1 MTTALDTRAAR
12 ERRDRFYRLVRAT
25 ARFWL
30 WFFFKSV
37 DVRHPERVPDA
48 GPVLLCINHPNNF
61 IDSLLVGAA
70 VRRKVHYLAT
80 AGLFRRRLVASFLR
94 ACGAIPVY
102 RRQDDPRTCRR
113 PPTVGAGLAD
123 PATTEKNA
131 DTFAACADALA
142 EGRVIAIY
150 PEGTTHAEARVQRIK
165 TGAARI
171 ALAYEA
177 ERPGELRLVPVGL
190 TFDARKSFRGRVLVS
205 FGPPVPVAPSRDAY
219 RQDPVKAVEA
229 LTTAIQWAMEAEVV
243 HVARIDATQ
252 LVRAVEGLYRDEL
265 ARELAET
272 GGVPRGRIDPI
283 RLSRSI
289 VDAVSHFRA
298 RDPERVER
306 LWQRIEGYRALLA
319 EYHVKDEAVRARL
332 EPQRR
337 ARRIRLGWQAVVGLP
352 LFAYGASVNLLPYW
366 IPRWTARRMARKET
380 DYATWRFLASVVAY
394 PTFWGIEGW
403 LVARVFGAP
412 TAGGAVVPWRGGPL
426 GGPPPPP
433 PLGGAA
439 RAPRHFAESIA
450 ARLVA
455 ARPGWSVV
463 LAPTLHLGS
472 FTFDAPGTVSVRQRV
487 VRDALVDYGV
497 SLARAGFRYIL
508 VANGHAGP
516 GHLAALDE
524 AAATVSRRYGISMA
538 SFTGHLAWQ
547 FLRGR
552 YLDKIG
558 AALGRPLSDAE
569 RQASAE
575 DAHGGRWGSS
585 LMLLGR
591 PDLVDGAHRTL
602 PPARHPLA
610 PRVLPNYPLRNGG
623 LGYVGHPALAD
634 PDFARATTEVLIAET
649 MALVEGLLDGRIR
662 PGDRRSPFF
671 ALPLFRTDFWPL
683 APPALALIAAGAI
696 AWLWKKTER

>member
-171 ALAYEA
+171 TLAYEA

-205 FGPPVPVAPSRDAY
+205 FGPPVPVAPYRDAY

-394 PTFWGIEGW
+394 PTFWGIEVW
-403 LVARVFGAP
+403 LVARVFGAAWALAFALSLP
-412 TAGGAVVPWRGGPL
+412 LSGAVAYRYWVGAGRLKGRL
-426 GGPPPPP
+426 RFNV
-433 PLGGAA
+433 LALTREHAA
-439 RAPRHFAESIA
+439 R
-450 ARLVA
+450 RL
-455 ARPGWSVV
+455 
-463 LAPTLHLGS
+463 T
-472 FTFDAPGTVSVRQRV
+472 
-487 VRDALVDYGV
+487 
-497 SLARAGFRYIL
+497 
-508 VANGHAGP
+508 
-516 GHLAALDE
+516 
-524 AAATVSRRYGISMA
+524 
-538 SFTGHLAWQ
+538 
-547 FLRGR
+547 
-552 YLDKIG
+552 
-558 AALGRPLSDAE
+558 AE
-569 RQASAE
+569 RQAILTELEHAKAE
-575 DAHGGRWGSS
+575 
-585 LMLLGR
+585 
-591 PDLVDGAHRTL
+591 
-602 PPARHPLA
+602 
-610 PRVLPNYPLRNGG
+610 Y
-623 LGYVGHPALAD
+623 LAD
-634 PDFARATTEVLIAET
+634 TK
-649 MALVEGLLDGRIR
+649 G
-662 PGDRRSPFF
+662 SPF
-671 ALPLFRTDFWPL
+671 
-683 APPALALIAAGAI
+683 
-696 AWLWKKTER
+696 

>member
-205 FGPPVPVAPSRDAY
+205 FGPPVPVAPYRDAY

-243 HVARIDATQ
+243 HVARIDA
-252 LVRAVEGLYRDEL
+252 
-265 ARELAET
+265 
-272 GGVPRGRIDPI
+272 
-283 RLSRSI
+283 
-289 VDAVSHFRA
+289 
-298 RDPERVER
+298 
-306 LWQRIEGYRALLA
+306 
-319 EYHVKDEAVRARL
+319 
-332 EPQRR
+332 QRR

-394 PTFWGIEGW
+394 PTFWGIEVW
-403 LVARVFGAP
+403 LVARVFGAAWALAFALSLP
-412 TAGGAVVPWRGGPL
+412 LSGAVAYRYWVGAGRLKGRL
-426 GGPPPPP
+426 RFNV
-433 PLGGAA
+433 LALTREHAA
-439 RAPRHFAESIA
+439 R
-450 ARLVA
+450 RL
-455 ARPGWSVV
+455 
-463 LAPTLHLGS
+463 T
-472 FTFDAPGTVSVRQRV
+472 
-487 VRDALVDYGV
+487 
-497 SLARAGFRYIL
+497 
-508 VANGHAGP
+508 
-516 GHLAALDE
+516 
-524 AAATVSRRYGISMA
+524 
-538 SFTGHLAWQ
+538 
-547 FLRGR
+547 
-552 YLDKIG
+552 
-558 AALGRPLSDAE
+558 AE
-569 RQASAE
+569 RQAILTELEHAKAE
-575 DAHGGRWGSS
+575 
-585 LMLLGR
+585 
-591 PDLVDGAHRTL
+591 
-602 PPARHPLA
+602 
-610 PRVLPNYPLRNGG
+610 Y
-623 LGYVGHPALAD
+623 LAD
-634 PDFARATTEVLIAET
+634 TK
-649 MALVEGLLDGRIR
+649 G
-662 PGDRRSPFF
+662 SPF
-671 ALPLFRTDFWPL
+671 
-683 APPALALIAAGAI
+683 
-696 AWLWKKTER
+696 

>member
-80 AGLFRRRLVASFLR
+80 AALFRNPLGARFLR

-102 RRQDDPRTCRR
+102 RKQDDPNTMDRNT
-113 PPTVGAGLAD
+113 
-123 PATTEKNA
+123 
-131 DTFAACADALA
+131 DTFAACAAALA
-142 EGRVIAIY
+142 EGRLIAIY

-177 ERPGELRLVPVGL
+177 EHPGELRLVPVGL
-190 TFDARKSFRGRVLVS
+190 TFEARKSFRGRVLVS
-205 FGPPVPVAPSRDAY
+205 FGPPVPVTPYLDAY
-219 RQDPVKAVEA
+219 RRDPVKAVEA

-394 PTFWGIEGW
+394 PTFWGIEVW
-403 LVARVFGAP
+403 LVARVFGAAWALAFALSLP
-412 TAGGAVVPWRGGPL
+412 LSGAVAYRYWVGAGRLKGRL
-426 GGPPPPP
+426 RFNV
-433 PLGGAA
+433 LALTREHAA
-439 RAPRHFAESIA
+439 R
-450 ARLVA
+450 RL
-455 ARPGWSVV
+455 
-463 LAPTLHLGS
+463 T
-472 FTFDAPGTVSVRQRV
+472 
-487 VRDALVDYGV
+487 
-497 SLARAGFRYIL
+497 
-508 VANGHAGP
+508 
-516 GHLAALDE
+516 
-524 AAATVSRRYGISMA
+524 
-538 SFTGHLAWQ
+538 
-547 FLRGR
+547 
-552 YLDKIG
+552 
-558 AALGRPLSDAE
+558 AE
-569 RQASAE
+569 RQAILTELEHAKAE
-575 DAHGGRWGSS
+575 
-585 LMLLGR
+585 
-591 PDLVDGAHRTL
+591 
-602 PPARHPLA
+602 
-610 PRVLPNYPLRNGG
+610 Y
-623 LGYVGHPALAD
+623 LAD
-634 PDFARATTEVLIAET
+634 TK
-649 MALVEGLLDGRIR
+649 G
-662 PGDRRSPFF
+662 SPF
-671 ALPLFRTDFWPL
+671 
-683 APPALALIAAGAI
+683 
-696 AWLWKKTER
+696 